1 MSQEWHSVDSE
12 ISRMCR
18 LLRWAVERARKKE
31 GAVILMIPLVWV
43 SQDGILFL
51 KLTMAVKR
59 RL

>member
-1 MSQEWHSVDSE
+1 
-12 ISRMCR
+12 MCR
-18 LLRWAVERARKKE
+18 PLSWAVERARKKE